1 MPANNLLVAA
11 CILFTGATYADI
23 DDWASLL
30 NLQIPKKTTFYAIQ
44 SSYLIPV
51 VDVMYKE
58 QQEKL
63 LEGLRTQNIL
73 KKGVHLSEDG
83 RNDSPGFSAKYC
95 TYSIMDDSTN
105 QVVHYEL
112 VQVTE
117 AASSVGMEPIGF
129 KRGLNSLL
137 EMGIDIDVMTT
148 DRSPSIRKIMRVDYP
163 QIHHEFDIWHVVK
176 GFFKKLLSVS
186 KKKENVDLQPW
197 IKSICNHLWYACA
210 SCNGDPEV
218 LTAKWKSLL
227 HHICGEHTWEEN
239 GRQQTC
245 AHDDLTHD
253 QQRRKRWLRK
263 ESTAFR
269 TLSTLVLH
277 PNLLK
282 DMRQM
287 ALFKHTGNLEVY
299 HSVLLKYCRKNL
311 HFHYSSMTAR
321 SQLAVM
327 DHNENVNRQQATT
340 SSGVPRYNIVFPK
353 QIKDWL
359 ARKIYEPT
367 TQNFRDELLQ
377 RVHER
382 RSDPTVLFKDPSS
395 QVSLPDIPCN
405 IATKP
410 KPDKEAA
417 IAKHVSRFSK

>member
-1 MPANNLLVAA
+1 MLSLDPTTEKDLSFVPLSSTSTSTPTTEEEEANCRFRDKKWIVNESSLMELFTRCHHCGASVTETKKTTCGSLIRVAWECSNGHQGKWNSCDEIRGMPANNLLVAA

-73 KKGVHLSEDG
+73 EKGVHLSGDG

-148 DRSPSIRKIMRVDYP
+148 DRSPFIRKIMRVDYP

-210 SCNGDPEV
+210 SCNGFDCKVEISAP
-218 LTAKWKSLL
+218 S
-227 HHICGEHTWEEN
+227 H
-239 GRQQTC
+239 
-245 AHDDLTHD
+245 
-253 QQRRKRWLRK
+253 LR
-263 ESTAFR
+263 
-269 TLSTLVLH
+269 
-277 PNLLK
+277 
-282 DMRQM
+282 
-287 ALFKHTGNLEVY
+287 
-299 HSVLLKYCRKNL
+299 
-311 HFHYSSMTAR
+311 
-321 SQLAVM
+321 
-327 DHNENVNRQQATT
+327 
-340 SSGVPRYNIVFPK
+340 
-353 QIKDWL
+353 
-359 ARKIYEPT
+359 
-367 TQNFRDELLQ
+367 
-377 RVHER
+377 
-382 RSDPTVLFKDPSS
+382 
-395 QVSLPDIPCN
+395 
-405 IATKP
+405 
-410 KPDKEAA
+410 
-417 IAKHVSRFSK
+417 